1 MVLKFQLTSVLIL
14 FIYFF
19 NEINGSILSSSSSS
33 SSSSSV
39 DYYPIES
46 SGRCDDY
53 IGDTTQSDCSIYL
66 PYKRIYI
73 SDTFNQTKSLETAD
87 RMFPLIQS
95 TSPCNQPSV
104 FKTLCSYLFPECQLY
119 TNNKVVVAIPV
130 LTCYEECT
138 QSVSLCNG
146 KGYFNCNQTLS
157 SSGESVPRFPVDSYY
172 YNFEEY
178 QSGILDL
185 KCRNTFK
192 EDSDSNSNNNNNSS
206 NNNNNG
212 SNSDNV
218 TPMPTETSSEEHNYN
233 NSHRSLVFKIFITLC
248 ITVPIILII
257 ALIWYNFKRRATK
270 LKKLQEQQYQQQ
282 YQQQKQQQYLT
293 ININNEQTP
302 LLN

>member
-87 RMFPLIQS
+87 RMFPLIKS
-95 TSPCNQPSV
+95 MSSCNQPSV

-119 TNNKVVVAIPV
+119 TNNKIVVAIPV
-130 LTCYEECT
+130 LTCYKECA

-192 EDSDSNSNNNNNSS
+192 EDSDSNSNNNNNNNNSS

-282 YQQQKQQQYLT
+282 KQQQYLT

>member
-1 MVLKFQLTSVLIL
+1 MVLNFQLISVLIL

-19 NEINGSILSSSSSS
+19 KDINGSILSSSSS

-73 SDTFNQTKSLETAD
+73 SDTFNQTKSLEMAD
-87 RMFPLIQS
+87 RLFPLIQS
-95 TSPCNQPSV
+95 MSRCNQPSV

-119 TNNKVVVAIPV
+119 TNNKVVVAVPV

-157 SSGESVPRFPVDSYY
+157 SSESVPRFPVDSYY

-192 EDSDSNSNNNNNSS
+192 EDSDSNSNNNS
-206 NNNNNG
+206 NNNNNNSS

-282 YQQQKQQQYLT
+282 QQQQQQQYLT
-293 ININNEQTP
+293 INTDNEQTP

>member
-1 MVLKFQLTSVLIL
+1 MVLKFQLISVLIL

-53 IGDTTQSDCSIYL
+53 IGDTTQSNCSIYL

-73 SDTFNQTKSLETAD
+73 SDTFNQTKSLEMAD
-87 RMFPLIQS
+87 RMFPFMRSLNS
-95 TSPCNQPSV
+95 CNQPSV
-104 FKTLCSYLFPECQLY
+104 FKTFCSYLFPECQLY
-119 TNNKVVVAIPV
+119 TNNKVVVAVPV
-130 LTCYEECT
+130 LTCYEECE
-138 QSVSLCNG
+138 QSVSLCSG
-146 KGYFNCNQTLS
+146 KQYFNCNQTLS
-157 SSGESVPRFPVDSYY
+157 SGESVPRFPEDSYY

-192 EDSDSNSNNNNNSS
+192 EDSDSSNSS
-206 NNNNNG
+206 NNNNNNNS

-257 ALIWYNFKRRATK
+257 ALIWYNFKRRAIK
-270 LKKLQEQQYQQQ
+270 LKRLQEQQYQQQ
-282 YQQQKQQQYLT
+282 QQQQQYLT
-293 ININNEQTP
+293 INIENEQTP
-302 LLN
+302 LLK